1 MKPAASV
8 YCPKCRKVYDTT
20 IEDNTYVF
28 CYYCHTPVLHRA
40 TKLRPVKELIPDP
53 LSDDELIQSEFIK
66 GAFVTVRLSLWLVC
80 VFVLYVICLTTQP
93 YSDVT
98 TWSIACL
105 GFLALSIVSSG
116 IWISLIDIY

>member
-1 MKPAASV
+1 VKPAASV

-66 GAFVTVRLSLWLVC
+66 G

-116 IWISLIDIY
+116 IWILLIDIY